1 VTIKKS
7 DGEIVTLKAPAEA
20 RNLDQIRPGDTVRAE
35 YLDSVAIFVRKSTA
49 APQANETATV
59 AVEPKGAK
67 PAAVVVDTVELTAQ
81 VETIDYAKRSVTLR
95 GPQGNR
101 RVVKVDD
108 SVQRLNDVKPGD
120 EVVVRHT
127 EAVAIAISK

>member
-1 VTIKKS
+1 
-7 DGEIVTLKAPAEA
+7 
-20 RNLDQIRPGDTVRAE
+20 
-35 YLDSVAIFVRKSTA
+35 
-49 APQANETATV
+49 
-59 AVEPKGAK
+59 
-67 PAAVVVDTVELTAQ
+67 